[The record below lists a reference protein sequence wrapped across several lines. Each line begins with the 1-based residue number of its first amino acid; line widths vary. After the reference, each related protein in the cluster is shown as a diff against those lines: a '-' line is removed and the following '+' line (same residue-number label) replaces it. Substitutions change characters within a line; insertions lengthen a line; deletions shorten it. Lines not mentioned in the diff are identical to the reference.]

1 MLPEEG
7 RSGRGGLRPHV
18 AGEEFAWVLAGRVVV
33 VMGAG
38 SYGYGGDGG
47 LELGKEGGEVRGG
60 RCGEV
65 VAGVGLR
72 GEGGVDVVAL
82 CAVEEGGDAGEGTE
96 GVEEG

>member
-1 MLPEEG
+1 M
-7 RSGRGGLRPHV
+7 
-18 AGEEFAWVLAGRVVV
+18 
-33 VMGAG
+33 
-38 SYGYGGDGG
+38 
-47 LELGKEGGEVRGG
+47 RGG